1 MCAFLDCLICS
12 LGLLKNVLT
21 WSLPYKYS
29 QETAWENMNKTR
41 LLCCPL
47 EQRAK
52 LSAHCCG
59 CQGGSS
65 EWGSSFTCRG
75 VTGLGS
81 DPAVT
86 SGLRQVLPKK
96 TKSDSKFMFFL
107 VCSQFGIS
115 LKTCGKIILYFFAW
129 IKSNLNVNGKWLLA
143 LLFWL
148 QLGAC
153 RRNKIFWEC
162 KVM

>member
-12 LGLLKNVLT
+12 LGLLENVLT

-65 EWGSSFTCRG
+65 ESEVPLSPAGEWLGLDLTPLSPADSGKSFLKKPK
-75 VTGLGS
+75 VTVNSCSFWSAVSLVFPLKPAVKSYCIFSLGS
-81 DPAVT
+81 KVIW
-86 SGLRQVLPKK
+86 
-96 TKSDSKFMFFL
+96 M
-107 VCSQFGIS
+107 
-115 LKTCGKIILYFFAW
+115 W
-129 IKSNLNVNGKWLLA
+129 MENGF
-143 LLFWL
+143 LLFCS
-148 QLGAC
+148 GC
-153 RRNKIFWEC
+153 NWEH
-162 KVM
+162 VGEIRYSENAR